1 MNNQVN
7 STWDKFI
14 MEEVWGRHGKRKKLE
29 QKLAT
34 SWKTADLITVEL
46 GQARREVSAIFCN
59 DRHIF
64 CGQDN
69 GIVGVYQLYDG
80 QWVRELVP
88 SKIIWGLKQLAGSV
102 GVLAAVSRDKCGH
115 SLEQH

>member
-1 MNNQVN
+1 M
-7 STWDKFI
+7 WDKFI

-34 SWKTADLITVEL
+34 SWKTADLIMVEL

-64 CGQDN
+64 CGQDH

-80 QWVRELVP
+80 QWVWDLVP
-88 SKIIWGLKQLAGSV
+88 SEIMWGIKLLAGSV
-102 GVLAAVSRDKCGH
+102 RLGCCVKRCCAH
-115 SLEQH
+115 SLEHL